1 MNNLPLAGVL
11 LTSALWFSCQAE
23 DENLA
28 LPGKPPHFPEP
39 IFSLGSGPR
48 KPSQFELGKAIF
60 YDAALSSDKKVSC
73 GTCHAQVHGFA
84 DHNMPLSRGVEG
96 RLGIRNAPGLANL
109 AWNTN
114 FMWDGGITHL
124 DFVPVAPFTHP
135 DEMNLSMSEVVERIA
150 SKSSYR
156 AQFKD
161 AFGSDEIND
170 ANVLKALS
178 EFMSRLI
185 SDHSPYDTYLKTG
198 QGLTESELRGLHL
211 FRQHCTSC
219 HTEPLFSNAG
229 FHRNAW
235 PSSGDAGRA
244 GITQDLADTGRFKV
258 PGLRNVAVTYPYMH
272 DGSAK
277 TLAEVIDHYASLT
290 EQSHQVDPKLPTGMH
305 FNDQEKND
313 LIEFLNAL
321 TDEAFLS
328 NPLFAP

>member
-1 MNNLPLAGVL
+1 MKNVPLAGAVL
-11 LTSALWFSCQAE
+11 ASALWFSCQTV
-23 DENLA
+23 DEHPA

-39 IFSLGSGPR
+39 IFSVEDGPR
-48 KPSQFELGKAIF
+48 SLSTFNLGKSIF
-60 YDAALSSDKKVSC
+60 YDAELSSDKKISC

-84 DHNMPLSRGVEG
+84 DHNTPLSRGVEG
-96 RLGIRNAPGLANL
+96 RLGMRNAPGLANL

-150 SKSSYR
+150 AKSSYHS
-156 AQFKD
+156 QFKD
-161 AFGSDEIND
+161 AFGTGEVND
-170 ANVLKALS
+170 TKVLKALS
-178 EFMSRLI
+178 EFMRRLI

-198 QGLTESELRGLHL
+198 HGLSEAELRGLHL
-211 FRQHCTSC
+211 FRQHCASC
-219 HTEPLFSNAG
+219 HAEPLLSNGG

-244 GITQDLADTGRFKV
+244 EITQNLADTGRFKV
-258 PGLRNVAVTYPYMH
+258 PSLRNVAVTYPYMH
-272 DGSAK
+272 NGTAK

-290 EQSHQVDPKLPTGMH
+290 EQSLQFDPKLPAGMH
-305 FNDQEKND
+305 FNEQQKKD
-313 LIEFLNAL
+313 LIEFLNSL
-321 TDEAFLS
+321 TDEVFLS